1 MKTLKIIIDV
11 IIVLLFAGILYVGIV
26 LFKDNQKRIQLL
38 EERINNKLE
47 WTLP

>member
-38 EERINNKLE
+38 EERLNNKLE